1 MLRKSLI
8 ALTAAAALSLGF
20 AASAQA
26 QTNLNIALNLGGFG
40 YYDGGHGGGYG
51 GGYYDAGYD
60 ENCGWQMVKKVK
72 WNWNHTKKIVK
83 WKKQWVCY

>member
-26 QTNLNIALNLGGFG
+26 QTNLNIDINLGGFG
-40 YYDGGHGGGYG
+40 YYDGGYGGY
-51 GGYYDAGYD
+51 GYYDAGYD
-60 ENCGWQMVKKVK
+60 EESCGWKVVKSKH
-72 WNWNHTKKIVK
+72 WNWNHTKKIVT
-83 WKKQWVCY
+83 WKKKWICY